1 MQIYVNYTWRSV
13 LASSSFV
20 YLSINLWGGQ
30 VPPIFFCYQL
40 RRLHT
45 FKCDL
50 QHGCGLTDH
59 PSSAQLTA
67 KLIWSVSHRLSSR
80 VFPDQNWPFS
90 IPQVTVLII
99 SQWCILKISGLTMPL
114 VSWQIK
120 CRLVRFL
127 SPGHSVRCLRVSC
140 LSSKYFPHR
149 RGCAS
154 CPSLFYPMG
163 ICQTTWSTLTR
174 MS

>member
-40 RRLHT
+40 KRLHT

-80 VFPDQNWPFS
+80 VFPDQNWPLS
-90 IPQVTVLII
+90 IPHVTVLII

-120 CRLVRFL
+120 CRLGPIFISWPLREVPVCLLNTFHTVGDVLPAHLFFTPWGYVRQ
-127 SPGHSVRCLRVSC
+127 PEV
-140 LSSKYFPHR
+140 P
-149 RGCAS
+149 
-154 CPSLFYPMG
+154 
-163 ICQTTWSTLTR
+163 
-174 MS
+174 